1 MTESGVSADAEAA
14 TENSGRFQYF
24 ANGGGRKMQPR
35 DKELRTNEEC
45 NDEAV
50 QGDPRDFPP
59 SLLTPSGDRAAA
71 GSRAGPANNCNAAP
85 PSLPAVP
92 KSGLIQ
98 VRGTRGGRGSAG
110 TDTGDRSRKKEEI
123 ALSDGGG
130 GHIPSTTG
138 QSDRKMFGPSIHP
151 CNTRH

>member
-1 MTESGVSADAEAA
+1 
-14 TENSGRFQYF
+14 
-24 ANGGGRKMQPR
+24 MQPR
-35 DKELRTNEEC
+35 DKEMRTNEERD
-45 NDEAV
+45 DEAV

-59 SLLTPSGDRAAA
+59 SLLTPSGDCAVA

-110 TDTGDRSRKKEEI
+110 TDTGDRSRKREDI
-123 ALSDGGG
+123 ALSGGG
-130 GHIPSTTG
+130 GHMPSTTG
-138 QSDRKMFGPSIHP
+138 KSDRKMFGPSIHP